1 MRKPINALRAR
12 RYCVK
17 GHLQGTLFAL
27 ALGVLTPVAFSSSA
41 LAAEGGALQPKS
53 APTSSQVTVPGS
65 LTSTPAPLPDA
76 LLGKKASVAAT
87 LPGVATPSQL
97 DPQTNGRLVDIS
109 RQLRCL
115 VCQNQSIADA
125 SADIAVEMRNEVAR
139 QIEAGKTDDEI
150 IASMVEQYGD
160 FVLYKPAFKSST
172 WLLWLS
178 PLIFFLFAL
187 WAVLGR
193 GRRGAKEA
201 VDDTSSREALEALQ
215 ARALAMLRGD
225 EPFDAERLR
234 VKKQDAEMGS
244 STTEGE
250 EKGGQAK

>member
-1 MRKPINALRAR
+1 MRKLNKAWRGR
-12 RYCVK
+12 RRGVK
-17 GHLQGTLFAL
+17 GSLQGTLFAL
-27 ALGVLTPVAFSSSA
+27 ALGVFFSGAFSSGVM
-41 LAAEGGALQPKS
+41 AAEGDASLPVSEPSSSSVTAPGAS
-53 APTSSQVTVPGS
+53 
-65 LTSTPAPLPDA
+65 TSTPAPLPDA
-76 LLGKKASVAAT
+76 LLGKKAPVAAT
-87 LPGVATPSQL
+87 LPGLATPSQL
-97 DPQTNGRLVDIS
+97 DPQTNGRLVEIS

-125 SADIAVEMRNEVAR
+125 TADIAVEMRNEVAQ
-139 QIEAGKTDDEI
+139 QIAAGKTDDEI

-201 VDDTSSREALEALQ
+201 VNDTSSREALEALQ

-234 VKKQDAEMGS
+234 MTKKDAEPGS
-244 STTEGE
+244 SSIEGE
-250 EKGGQAK
+250 DKGGQAK